1 MQHYPHRFQHQE
13 DDQLHHDPV
22 CLWFILYILIYKF
35 IKNQIPVQGE
45 LGVRCDC
52 GLRVSVCLHWMLQWQ
67 PHRPEFLKSSKPGHP
82 AISRE
87 TGTSGSRTSQL
98 MQDHMAAPGM
108 SLSETGKMEA
118 KWILPDAQLLF
129 LWSEYKVPLNYVSVL
144 VYLLTDAENI

>member
-1 MQHYPHRFQHQE
+1 
-13 DDQLHHDPV
+13 
-22 CLWFILYILIYKF
+22 
-35 IKNQIPVQGE
+35 
-45 LGVRCDC
+45 
-52 GLRVSVCLHWMLQWQ
+52 
-67 PHRPEFLKSSKPGHP
+67 
-82 AISRE
+82 
-87 TGTSGSRTSQL
+87 